1 MAGNYFAK
9 FAQGLQTG
17 QQLQDD
23 QQQSQ
28 ARAFAL
34 QQAQAQAAR
43 EEQFRNAVPAYLSG
57 GENALAGV
65 YGAAPG
71 QPSQPPQ
78 SSQAQALQQLYATDP
93 ARAIQLQELQ
103 ARQNEFALQQQ
114 KEQQAAKTQDAKQ
127 RYDYAQY
134 VLRSAAPKKL
144 IETQASNSQF
154 ASQIYNGF
162 KNQGVD
168 FDSLTDDQLK
178 KSMEAAVAHYG
189 AIAGIA
195 PPEKFKDERDSSG
208 ALLQRST
215 TTGQLKEITKPE
227 KATKTAAQADM
238 APDELDY
245 AAGTVMLD
253 PARMK
258 DFASFGAAGQAKR
271 DAINKAVTSK
281 LKDSGMSASDLA
293 RMRSNF
299 TAQRG
304 SIQKLQAQANAV
316 DSFEG
321 LARANGQRLLD
332 LIDKV
337 DDTGI
342 PFIEGITR
350 HAKKGL
356 GDVDA
361 AEAQSVLTTF
371 QTEAARILNNP
382 GLTGVLSDS
391 ARNDI
396 KKVVGGDLSS
406 AQTKRVVN
414 RLFLEFDLRK
424 SFIDKEIGKAGQSMA
439 PQLGENPVQPAQQPP
454 VPTAPPPV
462 SKSYTHKSG
471 AKVEI
476 LN

>member
-1 MAGNYFAK
+1 MEDNFFAK
-9 FAQGLQTG
+9 VTQGLELG
-17 QQLQDD
+17 QQLRDQD
-23 QQQSQ
+23 QQSQ

-43 EEQFRNAVPAYLSG
+43 EDQFRNAVPAYLSG
-57 GENALAGV
+57 GENALAGI
-65 YGAAPG
+65 YGSAPG
-71 QPSQPPQ
+71 APQ
-78 SSQAQALQQLYATDP
+78 RSQAQAASELFRADP
-93 ARAIQLQELQ
+93 QRAIQLQELQ
-103 ARQNEFALQQQ
+103 ARQNEFALQQHKQ
-114 KEQQAAKTQDAKQ
+114 QVELEREQFRQAYEYGTHI
-127 RYDYAQY
+127 
-134 VLRSAAPKKL
+134 LGSAAPKKL
-144 IETQASNSQF
+144 VEIQQSNSPL
-154 ASQIYNGF
+154 AKKLLQIYQEN
-162 KNQGVD
+162 GVD
-168 FDSLTDDQLK
+168 FSSLTDEQFKDQVREMTDQFRIK
-178 KSMEAAVAHYG
+178 
-189 AIAGIA
+189 AGIA
-195 PPEKFKDERDSSG
+195 QPEKFKDERDASG

-439 PQLGENPVQPAQQPP
+439 PQLGEIPGQPAQQPP
-454 VPTAPPPV
+454 TPTATPPV